1 MRFTGTVE
9 RPGTTEPSE
18 ALRTD
23 TGLVN
28 PVPVLT
34 AGGIGRRNPR
44 GRGWLLRGVSL
55 ELLLGDRL
63 VISGPSGAGKTVLLR
78 ALALLDPLDV
88 GTIHW
93 NGGPL
98 RCEAIPSFRSQVVY
112 LHQRPALFEGSVAE
126 NLEHPYSLNVYGGRR
141 FDRDRVVDLLKDLGR
156 AEPFLDKLARD
167 LSGGEGQILALL
179 RAIQLDP
186 TVLLLDE
193 PTASLDRDTTRA
205 IERLI
210 DRWFTER
217 PGARAL
223 IWISQDPGQAR
234 RVANRALWMQ
244 AGRLEPG
251 HRYEA
256 CLS

>member
-1 MRFTGTVE
+1 VRFTETVE
-9 RPGTTEPSE
+9 RPGTTERSE
-18 ALRTD
+18 ALRTN

-112 LHQRPALFEGSVAE
+112 LHQRPALFEGSVEE

-167 LSGGEGQILALL
+167 LSGGEGQIVALL
-179 RAIQLDP
+179 RALQLDP
-186 TVLLLDE
+186 AILLLDE
-193 PTASLDRDTTRA
+193 PTSSLDREIAGAVEALLGRWHAEGVGGRA
-205 IERLI
+205 FVWVTH
-210 DRWFTER
+210 DR
-217 PGARAL
+217 
-223 IWISQDPGQAR
+223 DQAR
-234 RVANRALWMQ
+234 RVAEGTWCMRAGCLK
-244 AGRLEPG
+244 LEP
-251 HRYEA
+251 
-256 CLS
+256 